1 MQKYLKLTNQLAKD
15 LKQVEF
21 VQVPQSLNMEA
32 DEVARQASS
41 KAVDNPL
48 GIRMEIQKFPSIK
61 KFYTFA
67 IQGSMS

>member
-1 MQKYLKLTNQLAKD
+1 
-15 LKQVEF
+15 
-21 VQVPQSLNMEA
+21 MEA

-41 KAVDNPL
+41 EAVDNPL
-48 GIRMEIQKFPSIK
+48 GIRMEIQKFSNIK